1 MGADYL
7 IFTDVSTDIDKE
19 MLKKYD
25 IRFVPM
31 EYVLGTDTFYCEQPE
46 TEEMMHNFYE
56 KLRNKIETHT
66 SQITPNNY
74 YEVFEPFVKEGKSL
88 IYISLS
94 SGLSNTYE
102 SALLAA
108 NNLKEDYEDAEIE
121 IVDSLSATG
130 GMGILCEIAGMNRE
144 KGMNCKENAEW
155 LRNNATRINHWFEVE
170 DLIYLK
176 RGGRISSRCLE

>member
-88 IYISLS
+88 IYIH
-94 SGLSNTYE
+94 YQ
-102 SALLAA
+102 A
-108 NNLKEDYEDAEIE
+108 D
-121 IVDSLSATG
+121 
-130 GMGILCEIAGMNRE
+130 
-144 KGMNCKENAEW
+144 
-155 LRNNATRINHWFEVE
+155 
-170 DLIYLK
+170 
-176 RGGRISSRCLE
+176 

>member
-19 MLKKYD
+19 MIEKYD

-46 TEEMMHNFYE
+46 SDETMHNFYE

-74 YEVFEPFVKEGKSL
+74 YEIFEPYVKEGKPL

-108 NNLKEDYEDAEIE
+108 NNLKEDYENAEIE
-121 IVDSLSATG
+121 VVDSLSATG
-130 GMGILCEIAGMNRE
+130 GMGIICELAGMNRE
-144 KGMNCKENAEW
+144 NGMSCKENAAW
-155 LRNNATRINHWFEVE
+155 LRENAVKSI
-170 DLIYLK
+170 IGLK
-176 RGGRISSRCLE
+176 